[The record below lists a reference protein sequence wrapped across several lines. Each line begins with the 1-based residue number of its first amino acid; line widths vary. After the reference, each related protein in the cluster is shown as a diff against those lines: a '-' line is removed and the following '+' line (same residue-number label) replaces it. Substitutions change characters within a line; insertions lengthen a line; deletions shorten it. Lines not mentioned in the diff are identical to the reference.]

1 MATKSQA
8 LKYGL
13 AAVLVALAIIGTS
26 LYTNTLLN
34 PVGQSTQGGQTNF
47 LVMLTDP
54 PTVPRGTTMLN
65 VTYSSIQV
73 HVVSSGGSSNW
84 IASQES
90 GRVNLLSLVNVSQT
104 IASVS
109 LPTGST
115 VDKLQFKLSSAEA
128 NVSGVVYPVTLL
140 SDQLLINI
148 KSRLNG
154 TKTAALIDLRPTLLE
169 INATN
174 STGGSVKYFVLSP
187 SATAVIKGSV
197 DETQSKIG
205 SRWHLN
211 DNDNRDLNKE
221 YSRASSNVTISDPTL
236 SVKGN
241 VTTFSV
247 TLKNVG
253 KSNATLMS
261 LNLQGD
267 FNSTFSWFVKEQS
280 TKGRGG
286 MGQGMGKGG
295 MPGPGGVMMKDHPEA
310 IPFRISGG
318 KLVPFFGEDL
328 HDSGANGKLVL
339 KPGESVT
346 LTYSGV
352 LQIRSDGWGKS
363 PSVVVK
369 PVVGKSYTLHVMG
382 NGSETTNVTATAG

>member
-1 MATKSQA
+1 MATKNQA
-8 LKYGL
+8 LKYGF

-34 PVGQSTQGGQTNF
+34 PAGQSTQVGQTNF

-54 PTVPRGTTMLN
+54 PTVPKGTTQLN

-73 HVVSSGGSSNW
+73 HVVSSGGLSNW
-84 IASQES
+84 VAAQES
-90 GRVNLLSLVNVSQT
+90 GRVNLLKLVNVTQT

-148 KSRLNG
+148 KSKLNG
-154 TKTAALIDLRPTLLE
+154 TNTAALIDLRPTLLE

-187 SATAVIKGSV
+187 SATAVIQGIV

-205 SRWHLN
+205 CRTNLN
-211 DNDNRDLNKE
+211 DKEGRDLDKA
-221 YSRASSNVTISDPTL
+221 YKSASNNVTISQPTL
-236 SVKGN
+236 SVRGN

-253 KSNATLMS
+253 KANATLMS
-261 LNLQGD
+261 LTLQGD

-280 TKGRGG
+280 MK
-286 MGQGMGKGG
+286 GKGG
-295 MPGPGGVMMKDHPEA
+295 MGRGTMPGGLMMKDHPEA
-310 IPFRISGG
+310 IPFRISGD

-328 HDSGANGKLVL
+328 RDSGANGKLVL

-352 LQIRSDGWGKS
+352 LQLRSDGWGKS

-369 PVVGKSYTLHVMG
+369 PVVGKSYTLHVMS
-382 NGSETTNVTATAG
+382 NGSETSTVTATTG